1 MSALEPRVATF
12 HGKHGN
18 APAHR
23 SVLEDIEHPRVHLD
37 VIGFAAVPARNG
49 RRATSITAQASHR
62 RGSATAGTVSLHLSL
77 EGDGAPIPRG

>member
-12 HGKHGN
+12 HGEHRN

-23 SVLEDIEHPRVHLD
+23 SVLEDIEHPRVDLV
-37 VIGFAAVPARNG
+37 VIGFAGVPARSG
-49 RRATSITAQASHR
+49 RRAAPITAQAIASQR
-62 RGSATAGTVSLHLSL
+62 QRYGGAVSLLLSL